1 MSLTI
6 IRNKSV
12 KYLTFGL
19 RNKSGINSFGR
30 KTVLSKGSGK
40 AKRRYRLID
49 FYRNNYKV
57 TYVILRIEYD
67 PNRSARIALI
77 CYRNGFLSYII
88 LTEGL
93 EVGAILRYEN
103 IGIGWTNPIHNIP
116 SGTFINCVE
125 LRPNLGGKLAR
136 SAGCYCVLINKTL
149 YNKIVI
155 RLPSGE
161 ERYISKYSKGTVG
174 IISNSEHKFKKLKR
188 AGDSFRLGLK
198 PKVRGV
204 AKNCVDHPNGGGR
217 GKTSKWTD
225 CPNFT
230 RRVLKGKKTKKR
242 PNINILKRR
251 NNK

>member
-103 IGIGWTNPIHNIP
+103 IGIG
-116 SGTFINCVE
+116 
-125 LRPNLGGKLAR
+125 
-136 SAGCYCVLINKTL
+136 
-149 YNKIVI
+149 
-155 RLPSGE
+155 
-161 ERYISKYSKGTVG
+161 
-174 IISNSEHKFKKLKR
+174 
-188 AGDSFRLGLK
+188 
-198 PKVRGV
+198 
-204 AKNCVDHPNGGGR
+204 
-217 GKTSKWTD
+217 
-225 CPNFT
+225 
-230 RRVLKGKKTKKR
+230 
-242 PNINILKRR
+242 
-251 NNK
+251 